1 MLTTDQLRQRPA
13 TFRSLTGLTGAQ
25 FDQLYQE
32 VAAHYDAAE
41 AARLARPQRQR
52 ARGAGR
58 KFSRPLADR
67 LLMALV
73 WVRVYSTY
81 EVLGL
86 LFGFNKSTI
95 CRRLSFMLPLL
106 REVTSVDLRWPD
118 EHQRK
123 RDFGDILRD
132 FPDLEVLVD
141 ATEQRIRRPQSTP
154 EQDTQRAYFS
164 GKKKKHALKTQ
175 IAIAPDGRIQEVSAS
190 VPGATSDLTLLRQT
204 KTVTRLTGGLMCD
217 AGYQGLAKDHPDKLL
232 YQAHRA
238 SRGHPLTE
246 AQREENRRLSHYRIQ
261 IEHVLAQLKIFQVL
275 AQVYRHQREAYN
287 GHFRLVAALANRR
300 AGFVPLLAR

>member
-1 MLTTDQLRQRPA
+1 MLTPDQLRQRPA
-13 TFRSLTGLTGAQ
+13 SFRSLTGLTLSQ

-32 VAAHYDAAE
+32 VATRYDAAE

-52 ARGAGR
+52 RPGAGR
-58 KFSRPLADR
+58 KFSRPLVDR

-73 WVRVYSTY
+73 WLRVYSTY
-81 EVLGL
+81 EVLGV

-95 CRRLSFMLPLL
+95 CRRLQFMLPLL
-106 REVTSVDLRWPD
+106 RDVTSADLEWPD
-118 EHQRK
+118 EQQRK
-123 RDFGDILRD
+123 RDLGEILRD

-141 ATEQRIRRPQSTP
+141 ATEQRIRRPKSTP

-175 IAIAPDGRIQEVSAS
+175 MAIAPDGRIQEVRAS
-190 VPGATSDLTLLRQT
+190 VPGATSALTLLRQT
-204 KTVTRLTGGLMCD
+204 NTVARLTGGLMCD
-217 AGYQGLAKDHPDKLL
+217 AGYQGLAKDHPEKLL

-246 AQREENRRLSHYRIQ
+246 TQRAENRRLSHYRIK

-275 AQVYRHQREAYN
+275 AQVYRHPREGYN

-300 AGFVPLLAR
+300 AGFEPLLAR